1 MKPTRATLAFALLLF
16 VGGCVTDSGPNYAL
30 TGGEA
35 GVFRSANPGR
45 PIGLDRIKG
54 MDEQQLAATFGAPQL
69 DRKDATSR
77 VLRYQSDACTL
88 FVFVSNNRAQ
98 YADAYD
104 LQLRPVATDLC
115 AGSVAVQKRH
125 VA

>member
-1 MKPTRATLAFALLLF
+1 MKPLYATLALAF
-16 VGGCVTDSGPNYAL
+16 VLGGCVTDSAPSYSLA
-30 TGGEA
+30 GGET

-45 PIGLDRIKG
+45 AIPVSQIKG
-54 MDEQQLAATFGAPQL
+54 MDERQLLATFGAPQL
-69 DRKDATSR
+69 DRKDASTR

-88 FVFVSNNRAQ
+88 FVFVSANQAQ

-104 LQLRPVATDLC
+104 PHLRPLSPIDQC
-115 AGSVAVQKRH
+115 AGSVAAQKRR